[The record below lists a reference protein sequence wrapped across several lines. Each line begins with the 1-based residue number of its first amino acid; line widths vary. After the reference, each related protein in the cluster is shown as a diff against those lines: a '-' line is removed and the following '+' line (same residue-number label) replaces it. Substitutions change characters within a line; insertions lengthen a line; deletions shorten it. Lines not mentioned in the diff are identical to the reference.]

1 MPHHRNPR
9 RSSKHLL
16 AAIAL
21 LLVWSLPAGPASAH
35 AFTRNDA
42 NDSAS
47 KIDLRSVSVSHTS
60 TSVVHSLRT
69 WNAWTP
75 ASLQHDSF
83 FLIGINK
90 DNDAAYERCA
100 FIYYTNR
107 LRGQL
112 SNCGSQ
118 FIRYLTVSKVNA
130 TTAKIT
136 IPRSQV
142 GPAYEWYGGSFWVGA
157 RPCRNVCRDF
167 APNTLPD
174 ILHDLTRPVIVMS
187 TEFFGVWSAST
198 SPDFV
203 FPFTVT
209 DAHSGVDW
217 ILQNRSF
224 GTTTWTNV
232 LTGNTEGLQ
241 EPSFTD
247 VGAGHYEYRVIVT
260 DDQGNHRDGP
270 IREVAVPTDVDATT
284 GPGVFEGG
292 ENNPDSDAYG
302 GSYVAL
308 DDLSDTYTIEY
319 VHPGGA
325 CRKIFVVGPVSGIW
339 AVDISDGEGST
350 VSTITASGFLEGP
363 RRTLHQEL
371 LCADATR
378 VFTIV
383 SGTDGSVGFG
393 IDAVLF

>member
-1 MPHHRNPR
+1 MPRNRSPR
-9 RSSKHLL
+9 RSSKYLL

-60 TSVVHSLRT
+60 TSLVHSVRT
-69 WNAWTP
+69 WNSWTP

-90 DNDAAYERCA
+90 DADAAYERCA

-174 ILHDLTRPVIVMS
+174 ILHDLTPPVVSVS
-187 TEFFGVWSAST
+187 TDILAVWDDST
-198 SPDFV
+198 TPDFV
-203 FPFTVT
+203 FPFSVS
-209 DAHSGVDW
+209 DAHTGVDW
-217 ILQNRSF
+217 SVQSRTL
-224 GTTTWTNV
+224 GATAWTTV
-232 LTGNTEGLQ
+232 STGSGEGDKD
-241 EPSFTD
+241 PSFTD
-247 VGAGHYEYRVIVT
+247 VAPGQYEYRVVAI
-260 DDQGNHRDGP
+260 DSQGNVRNSS
-270 IREVAVPTDVDATT
+270 IREVHIPTDVDAGT
-284 GPGVFEGG
+284 GPGMSTGG
-292 ENNPDSDAYG
+292 IDTPDGSAYG

-308 DDLSDTYTIEY
+308 DDLTDAYEIDID
-319 VHPGGA
+319 HPGGP
-325 CRKIFVVGPVSGIW
+325 CRAFTVIGPGTGTWTVQVSDDVGPITQMSHIQFPDLPRYPIW
-339 AVDISDGEGST
+339 SE
-350 VSTITASGFLEGP
+350 TICE
-363 RRTLHQEL
+363 
-371 LCADATR
+371 DVTR
-378 VFTIV
+378 IFTIV
-383 SGTDGSVGFG
+383 TGTDGSVGFG
-393 IDAVLF
+393 IDAVLI

>member
-1 MPHHRNPR
+1 MTRHQLFRGASR
-9 RSSKHLL
+9 RSFLVVLAFLLL
-16 AAIAL
+16 AGL
-21 LLVWSLPAGPASAH
+21 LSLSPAASH
-35 AFTRNDA
+35 TFTRNDA

-47 KIDLRSVSVSHTS
+47 RIDLRSVSVSHTS
-60 TSVVHSLRT
+60 TSVVHSIRT
-69 WNAWTP
+69 WNSWTP

-100 FIYYTNR
+100 FIYYTTR

-136 IPRSQV
+136 VPKSQL

-174 ILHDLTRPVIVMS
+174 ILHDLTLPVINMNNDFLAVWIES
-187 TEFFGVWSAST
+187 TT
-198 SPDFV
+198 PDFV
-203 FPFTVT
+203 LPFTVT
-209 DAHSGVDW
+209 DAHTGVDW
-217 ILQNRSF
+217 TLQSRVF
-224 GTTTWTNV
+224 GTATWTTV
-232 LTGNTEGLQ
+232 SSGTTEGLH

-247 VGAGHYEYRVIVT
+247 VAAGDYEYRVIVT

-270 IREVAVPTDVDATT
+270 IREVVVPIDVDLAT
-284 GPGVFEGG
+284 GPGAFVGG
-292 ENNPDSDAYG
+292 VDTADVTAYG

-308 DDLSDTYTIEY
+308 DERDDTYTIVY
-319 VHPGGA
+319 DHPGGP
-325 CRKIFVVGPVSGIW
+325 CRNFFVVG
-339 AVDISDGEGST
+339 
-350 VSTITASGFLEGP
+350 SGFGTWQVRVTDEVGDQVGVADGSFVQDLP
-363 RRTLHQEL
+363 RATVYGES

-378 VFTIV
+378 VFTV
-383 SGTDGSVGFG
+383 NTDVAGFRV
-393 IDAVLF
+393 DAVVI